1 MISEFFSKKRNINFL
16 NFKFK
21 IFQMCDGFGTN
32 IFDLSGV
39 FISFYHYIYM
49 YFRKLYLIQEC
60 LSFVYFV
67 LNWEILSVSCL
78 SNHEVYLIIWT
89 QRLSIDCMT
98 FFVWRI
104 SYTDYHKTIGGRIW
118 WYNECLA
125 SLGCNPLCMRTLHSS
140 ICFGVL
146 HIDPCEKICHFFM
159 FSCFFDDF
167 TIVKYSGYTS
177 QAADTRTGS
186 CLPFTNMFER
196 ESLYRP
202 NY

>member
-49 YFRKLYLIQEC
+49 FFRKLYLIQEC
-60 LSFVYFV
+60 LTFVYFV
-67 LNWEILSVSCL
+67 LNWEILSVPCL

-104 SYTDYHKTIGGRIW
+104 SFVFNYHKTIGGRIW

-146 HIDPCEKICHFFM
+146 HIDPVKRFVIS
-159 FSCFFDDF
+159 SCFLIFWWFYD
-167 TIVKYSGYTS
+167 
-177 QAADTRTGS
+177 
-186 CLPFTNMFER
+186 C
-196 ESLYRP
+196 
-202 NY
+202 